1 MARPRL
7 TTTPIGTRLQAQLD
21 RLRARL
27 GIPGV
32 SATIVF
38 RDGTSWTGVSGLA
51 DVARKVPVADDTA
64 FAVGSISKTYTA
76 ALILA
81 LAGDGKIGLDK
92 PAASY
97 LPGFGLD
104 KRITVRML
112 LDHTSGLD
120 DFFIH
125 GAIDTALQKA
135 PAAHWSVARTLKYV
149 AKPYFP
155 PGKGYHYS
163 NTNYLYLGLIAEGV
177 TKMPLGKALHERFF
191 GPLGLDATWYQ
202 ASEKPRARTAHGYR
216 FAGTS
221 RTAPAIDLSDGTGIV
236 PFTSVVTAAGR
247 RGIDRDDLE
256 GRGDV
261 GPAAVLAAGS
271 SARR

>member
-1 MARPRL
+1 MLLGGWAAVAVAGAATAALASPIAAAVPTPAVTPPSPAASASARATASPGPSPSASADASGKPPSAPKPPAPAPDGSGIARPRL

-155 PGKGYHYS
+155 PGQ
-163 NTNYLYLGLIAEGV
+163 GL
-177 TKMPLGKALHERFF
+177 PLLEHEL
-191 GPLGLDATWYQ
+191 PL
-202 ASEKPRARTAHGYR
+202 PRA
-216 FAGTS
+216 
-221 RTAPAIDLSDGTGIV
+221 D
-236 PFTSVVTAAGR
+236 R
-247 RGIDRDDLE
+247 RG
-256 GRGDV
+256 
-261 GPAAVLAAGS
+261 A
-271 SARR
+271 

>member
-1 MARPRL
+1 MGRHPDPRPGEDAAASSDEPVEPATSPRRSRLAGRLVAVGLTVLLGGWAAVAVAGAATAALASPLAAAVPTPAVITPSPATSASARATASTEPSPSASADASGKPPSAPKPPAPAPDGSAMARPRL

-97 LPGFGLD
+97 LPGL
-104 KRITVRML
+104 RPRQA
-112 LDHTSGLD
+112 DHGPD
-120 DFFIH
+120 
-125 GAIDTALQKA
+125 
-135 PAAHWSVARTLKYV
+135 AAR
-149 AKPYFP
+149 P
-155 PGKGYHYS
+155 
-163 NTNYLYLGLIAEGV
+163 
-177 TKMPLGKALHERFF
+177 HER
-191 GPLGLDATWYQ
+191 
-202 ASEKPRARTAHGYR
+202 PRRLLHPR
-216 FAGTS
+216 
-221 RTAPAIDLSDGTGIV
+221 RDRHRAPEG
-236 PFTSVVTAAGR
+236 AGR
-247 RGIDRDDLE
+247 RT
-256 GRGDV
+256 GRSPG
-261 GPAAVLAAGS
+261 
-271 SARR
+271 R